1 MKSVGCVPWDEVQ
14 HLGESRS
21 ATWSIGLDDPS
32 MKRIRIIHL
41 TEYYY
46 HAAVTF
52 GPHRALLR
60 PREGHDL
67 HIESSRLEIEPQAEV
82 RWLRDVYGN
91 SIAIM
96 TFTEP
101 ARKLRLLSEVN
112 VDLYDDIPIDCV
124 IDPIA
129 HSYPFQYAANEQVEI
144 IPYRLPSYPHDGPA
158 VQRWLSDIYRPGQLV
173 NTSDLL
179 DRLNTHIYET
189 FQYVR
194 REEPGVQ
201 LPCQTL
207 ALGSGSCR
215 DYAVFMMEAARH
227 WGFGSRFV
235 TGYIQMGEGQH
246 GATHAWTEIYI
257 PGAGW
262 RGYDPTNNKLVG
274 TEHVSVAVAREQDK
288 ASPLSGTWEGPPG
301 AWDRMEVSVQVV
313 AL

>member
-1 MKSVGCVPWDEVQ
+1 
-14 HLGESRS
+14 
-21 ATWSIGLDDPS
+21 
-32 MKRIRIIHL
+32 MKRIRITHV
-41 TEYYY
+41 TEYHY
-46 HAAVTF
+46 HVPVTF

-67 HIESSRLEIEPQAEV
+67 HIESSRLKIEPKANV
-82 RWLRDVYGN
+82 RWVRDIYGN
-91 SIAIM
+91 SIAII
-96 TFTEP
+96 TFAEP
-101 ARKLRLLSEVN
+101 ARKMSLFSEVN
-112 VDLYDDIPIDCV
+112 VDLYDDTPIDCV
-124 IDPIA
+124 IDPLA
-129 HSYPFQYAANEQVEI
+129 QSYPFQYAANEQVEI
-144 IPYRLPSYPHDGPA
+144 IPYRVPSYPHDGPA
-158 VQRWLSDIYRPGQLV
+158 VQQWLLGLYSPGQLI
-173 NTSDLL
+173 NTSELL
-179 DRLNTHIYET
+179 NKLNTRIYEA
-189 FQYVR
+189 FRYIA
-194 REEPGVQ
+194 REDPGVQ

-262 RGYDPTNNKLVG
+262 RGFDPTNNKLAG
-274 TEHVSVAVAREQDK
+274 SEHVSVAVAREQDK
-288 ASPLSGTWEGPPG
+288 ASPLSGSWDGPPD

>member
-1 MKSVGCVPWDEVQ
+1 
-14 HLGESRS
+14 
-21 ATWSIGLDDPS
+21 
-32 MKRIRIIHL
+32 MKRLRITHK

-46 HAAVTF
+46 HAPVTF

-60 PREGHDL
+60 PREGHDV
-67 HIESSRLEIEPQAEV
+67 HIESSRLIIEPEAV
-82 RWLRDVYGN
+82 ARWLRDVYGN
-91 SIAIM
+91 SIAII

-101 ARKLRLLSEVN
+101 ARKLSLFSEVN
-112 VDLYDDIPIDCV
+112 VDLYDDAPIDFV

-129 HSYPFQYAANEQVEI
+129 HSYPFQYAANEQVEMI
-144 IPYRLPSYPHDGPA
+144 AYRLPSYPHDGPA
-158 VQRWLSDIYRPGQLV
+158 VQRWLSDTYTPGQLI
-173 NTSDLL
+173 NTSELL
-179 DRLNTHIYET
+179 NQLNTRIYET
-189 FQYVR
+189 FRYVR

-215 DYAVFMMEAARH
+215 DFAVFMMEAARH

-246 GATHAWTEIYI
+246 GATHAWTEVYI

-288 ASPLSGTWEGPPG
+288 ASPLSGSWEGPPD